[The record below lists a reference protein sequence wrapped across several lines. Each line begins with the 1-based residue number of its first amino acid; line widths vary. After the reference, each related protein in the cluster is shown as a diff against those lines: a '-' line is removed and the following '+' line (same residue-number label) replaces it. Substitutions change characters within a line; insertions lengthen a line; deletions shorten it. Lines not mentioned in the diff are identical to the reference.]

1 MTNGKNKNMI
11 HDLVSISLFAS
22 LITICSWITVPF
34 VIPFTLQTFAI
45 FLTVALLGGKRGTI
59 AVCCYIL
66 LGICGL
72 PVFSN
77 FNSGASTLLGTTG
90 GYISGFIFMALVMW
104 AFEAMFG
111 KKTHVLVISMIVG
124 LLVLYAF
131 GSLWYM
137 LVYMKDTGTVGITAV
152 LIKCVA
158 PYILP
163 DIAKMFL
170 AVIIKKRLEKHIR

>member
-1 MTNGKNKNMI
+1 MTNGKNKKMI
-11 HDLVSISLFAS
+11 HDLVSISLFTS
-22 LITICSWITVPF
+22 LITLCSWITVPF

-66 LGICGL
+66 LGACGL

-77 FNSGASTLLGTTG
+77 FNSGASALLGTTG

-104 AFEAMFG
+104 TFEAIFG
-111 KKTHVLVISMIVG
+111 KNTVVLVISMISG
-124 LLVLYAF
+124 LLVCYAF

-137 LVYMKDTGTVGITAV
+137 FVYMRDTGAVGITAV
-152 LIKCVA
+152 LVKCVF

-170 AVIIKKRLEKHIR
+170 AVIVKKRLEKHIR